1 MKSRSELIALVG
13 EEHLNYYKP
22 YRGDKFYVILN
33 TPKMARAVVEGTLT
47 EKEVREIFEVFES
60 VVEGEFQMKK
70 YMRGFVKGIR
80 ESFDVQLKM
89 RNDYAERI
97 KAYNSQFQS
106 NKITDTSFTLKEG
119 ETAEPIKISKRRR
132 KKKTV
137 QKPKKTIISKQYS
150 SQDKS

>member
-13 EEHLNYYKP
+13 EQHLTYYKP

-47 EKEVREIFEVFES
+47 EKEVREIFKVFES
-60 VVEGEFQMKK
+60 VVENEFQTKK
-70 YMRGFVKGIR
+70 YVRGFVKGIR

-132 KKKTV
+132 KKKTIP
-137 QKPKKTIISKQYS
+137 KPKKTTISKQYT
-150 SQDKS
+150 SQDKL